1 MKSIFI
7 DCSLGISGDMLA
19 SAFFNLGVPHSIFL
33 DNLVSLNIDKNYK
46 LKFNEGD
53 SEGIK
58 GIVCTKSE
66 IQFKELSR
74 NLNEIKNLLLDS
86 SLNDYVKKKS
96 IKVFE
101 ILAEAEAVV
110 HGHQISDV
118 HFHELGSMDSIL
130 DIVNVCSA
138 IDFLKPYK
146 IYFSNP
152 PSGKGIVSTSH
163 GPLPVPVPTVLEIA
177 RQNKIPL
184 MVLDDKYFGEIT
196 TPTGIAL
203 IATFIDKFGQPGN
216 INIQNIGIG
225 LGSKNISRPN
235 FLRILLID
243 ENIENNKPSYETI
256 ISQEAW
262 IDDSTPEDVAVLID
276 RLRSAGAIDVI
287 CYSVDMKKNRKG
299 ICIQAIVYPKHKNLL
314 REVWFN
320 YSTTIGIRENKISRW
335 ILPRRIVSHKTKFGT
350 VNVKQAMRPNGQ
362 NSIKIEHKDLT
373 RITLNTGIPIEEIR
387 QKLII
392 ELSEFYEIDDLS
404 F

>member
-7 DCSLGISGDMLA
+7 DCSLGISGDMLV

-58 GIVCTKSE
+58 GIFCTKNE

-74 NLNEIKNLLLDS
+74 SLNEIKNILLDS
-86 SLNDYVKKKS
+86 SLNDFVKKKS

-184 MVLDDKYFGEIT
+184 MVLDDKYYGEIT

-203 IATFIDKFGQPGN
+203 IATFIDKFGQPDN

-243 ENIENNKPSYETI
+243 ENDENNKPSYETI

-276 RLRSAGAIDVI
+276 RLRSSGAIDVI

-299 ICIQAIVYPKHKNLL
+299 ICIQAILYPKHKKLL

-320 YSTTIGIRENKISRW
+320 YSTTIGIRENKIFRW
-335 ILPRRIVSHKTKFGT
+335 ILPRRTVCHKTKFGI

-373 RITLNTGIPIEEIR
+373 RISLKSGIPIEEIR

-392 ELSEFYEIDDLS
+392 ELSEFYKIDDWS